1 MNRLNE
7 RLILRKILSL
17 ATVALVVISLAGCA
31 SGSQVDQINALTPT
45 CKPYTSGKAL
55 DSLKDS
61 ASKGGVP
68 MVTITGGVDAAEI
81 QTKVISEGS
90 GPKIVGNQMLKVE
103 YQGING
109 GTGKAFQSSKFDGS
123 DAAQLYV
130 HKGGKPDFCH
140 ALSGVHVGSR
150 VAVLFPAQIAHAG
163 AGIPS
168 YGIGAKDSII
178 YVFDIL
184 SASLPH
190 ALGAAGT
197 LKSGFPAISFD
208 PTTGAPGYTWSKSS
222 APTKLTTEKLIVG
235 NGTKVK
241 AGDTVTLNYSGIVYN
256 GTATFDSSWDKKQPA
271 QFQLMKGALIDGFYQ
286 TLVGSHVGDRIV
298 AIIPPNLAYGPQ
310 GSGSIPAN
318 STLVFV
324 IDVLGT
330 GK

>member
-1 MNRLNE
+1 
-7 RLILRKILSL
+7 L
-17 ATVALVVISLAGCA
+17 ATAAIVTLTLAGCA
-31 SGSQVDQINALTPT
+31 AGSQTDQVNALTPS
-45 CKPYTSGKAL
+45 CKPYASGKAL
-55 DSLKDS
+55 DSLKDVS
-61 ASKGGVP
+61 SKGAVP
-68 MVTITGGVDAAEI
+68 VVSISAPVDGAAIE
-81 QTKVISEGS
+81 TKVIRDGS

-109 GTGKAFQSSKFDGS
+109 GTGKSFQSSKFDAS
-123 DAAQLYV
+123 DVAQLFIQ
-130 HKGGKPDFCH
+130 KGGKPDFCH

-190 ALGAAGT
+190 AIGSAGT
-197 LKSGFPAISFD
+197 LKNGFPAISFD
-208 PTTGAPGYTWSKSS
+208 PTTGAPGYTWSKAA
-222 APTKLTTEKLIVG
+222 APTKLSIEKLIVG

-241 AGDTVTLNYSGIVYN
+241 DGDTVTLNYSGIVYN
-256 GTATFDSSWDKKQPA
+256 GSSTFDSSWDKKQPA

-286 TLVGSHVGDRIV
+286 SLLGSHVGDRIV
-298 AIIPPNLAYGPQ
+298 AIIPPDLAYGPQ
-310 GSGSIPAN
+310 GSSSIPAN

-330 GK
+330 DK